1 MSAIYAPNDL
11 TQQRLYLS
19 LKDILYIKQICTE
32 YVNKSTIQNVT
43 MNHIMMKEK
52 ETYETFMEDEK
63 IYETESKA

>member
-43 MNHIMMKEK
+43 MNHIMMEEK

>member
-19 LKDILYIKQICTE
+19 LKDILYIKQIYTE

-43 MNHIMMKEK
+43 MNHIMMEEK